1 MTTRFFRCL
10 PLVAVLA
17 SAPLGWRIG
26 EASVFLDDFDTDT
39 SAAWVVNKATGANAN
54 DAGNRAYFS
63 FDYGTVGIPSAP
75 HSVGGTTH
83 GLKLQANVAGGIFTG
98 LSVSPA
104 GQSFAGDYILRFD
117 LWQNYNGPLNGGGSG
132 STQVSGG
139 GIGTAG
145 TTAQWAGGAYDSIFF
160 GTSGDGGSSVDY
172 RVYPN
177 ANVALPASGLYA
189 AGTDTSPDSRNNTHP
204 YYAGFGGASAP
215 AAQLALFAQQTGA
228 TAVGAQGFA
237 WRDVQITKT
246 GNIVTY
252 DIDGVRIATVDATG
266 MTLGGGDILL
276 TYFDINATSSAD
288 ALAPD
293 LLFGLFDNVS
303 VAPVPEPSLWAVVF
317 GAAAGVFALIRR
329 RARA

>member
-1 MTTRFFRCL
+1 MTTRFFKYL

-17 SAPLGWRIG
+17 SAPLGCRSG
-26 EASVFLDDFDTDT
+26 EASVFFDDFDTDT

-54 DAGNRAYFS
+54 NAGNRTYFA
-63 FDYGTVGIPSAP
+63 FDYGAVGIPSAP
-75 HSVGGTTH
+75 RSAGGTTL
-83 GLKLQANVAGGIFTG
+83 GLKLQANVTGGIFTG

-104 GQSFAGDYILRFD
+104 GQSFTGDYILKFD

-145 TTAQWAGGAYDSIFF
+145 TTAQWAGGAWDSIFF
-160 GTSGDGGSSVDY
+160 GATGDGGSSVDY
-172 RVYPN
+172 RIYPA
-177 ANVALPASGLYA
+177 ANVALAASGMYA
-189 AGTDTSPDSRNNTHP
+189 AGTDTSPDARNNSHA

-215 AAQLALFAQQTGA
+215 AVQLTSFAQQTGV

-237 WRDVQITKT
+237 WRDVQITKIGDT
-246 GNIVTY
+246 VTY
-252 DIDGVRIATVDATG
+252 DIDGVRIGTVDISAI
-266 MTLGGGDILL
+266 TLGGENILL
-276 TYFDINATSSAD
+276 TYFDINASSSAD
-288 ALAPD
+288 PLAPD

-303 VAPVPEPSLWAVVF
+303 VVPEPSLYAVVF
-317 GAAAGVFALIRR
+317 GAVAGVFALIRR